1 MLSLTLLSQA
11 APTIVE
17 SMLPSLPNSSASA
30 WRFQAKWRPE
40 LGEMISDAALEQRRN
55 PSLLRDEPKHCDLA
69 VVGAGWGGA
78 YFAWR
83 MSIDTDT
90 VDPSNVCVFEANG
103 RVGGR
108 IFSIRGLPPAPDLA
122 LDAGG
127 YRFIETDLLPAQLVW
142 DALRLPTACYDWQC
156 AGGCEGSGNCYVIK
170 DTYGNNF
177 GYVHMPLL
185 ASDVLCCPLLVCVG
199 LFWPLLASAGL

>member
-55 PSLLRDEPKHCDLA
+55 PSLLLDEPKHCDLA

-170 DTYGNNF
+170 DAYGNNF
-177 GYVHMPLL
+177 GYVHM
-185 ASDVLCCPLLVCVG
+185 
-199 LFWPLLASAGL
+199 LASAGL

>member
-1 MLSLTLLSQA
+1 
-11 APTIVE
+11 
-17 SMLPSLPNSSASA
+17 
-30 WRFQAKWRPE
+30 
-40 LGEMISDAALEQRRN
+40 
-55 PSLLRDEPKHCDLA
+55 
-69 VVGAGWGGA
+69 
-78 YFAWR
+78 
-83 MSIDTDT
+83 
-90 VDPSNVCVFEANG
+90 
-103 RVGGR
+103 VGGR

-142 DALRLPTACYDWQC
+142 DAIRLPTSCYVWQC

>member
-17 SMLPSLPNSSASA
+17 SMLTLLPNSSASA

-55 PSLLRDEPKHCDLA
+55 PSLLRDEPMHCDLA

-177 GYVHMPLL
+177 GYVHMLSS
-185 ASDVLCCPLLVCVG
+185 ASL
-199 LFWPLLASAGL
+199 